1 MSNNMIA
8 ERQKIIKSFT
18 NGFAQQVYELEDG
31 TKLYIN
37 YSQDEIEIERPAKEL
52 QIAEKQNRKKRFDD
66 IDGLLPEFW

>member
-1 MSNNMIA
+1 MSNNIVA

-37 YSQDEIEIERPAKEL
+37 YSQDEIEIEHPVNA
-52 QIAEKQNRKKRFDD
+52 
-66 IDGLLPEFW
+66 